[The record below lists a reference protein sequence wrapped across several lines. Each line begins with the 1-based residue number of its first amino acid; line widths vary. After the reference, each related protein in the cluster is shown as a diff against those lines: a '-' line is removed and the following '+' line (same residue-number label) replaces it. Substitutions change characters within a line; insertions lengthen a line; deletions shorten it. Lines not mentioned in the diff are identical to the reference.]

1 MALAKNTGYH
11 NIFFDVALDGV
22 RDILVSEFN
31 YGKIYIA
38 PTILHQEPFSIR
50 IWGDSA
56 ETSQLTNSS
65 WQKQYNIT
73 IFLYLIEANPGEEFY
88 NQFYSDSEKI
98 YQLLFNNT
106 VKTISVSGTDYTWI
120 DGTPEDISYNNFE
133 GEEEEVEG
141 LNVASITFNCKI
153 FRED

>member
-1 MALAKNTGYH
+1 MALVKNTDYH

-22 RDILVSEFN
+22 RDILVAEFN

-38 PTILHQEPFSIR
+38 PTILHQDPFSIR
-50 IWGDSA
+50 IWGESA
-56 ETSQLTNSS
+56 ETTQLTNSS

-73 IFLYLIEANPGEEFY
+73 IFLYLIESNPGEEFY

-106 VKTISVSGTDYTWI
+106 VKTITVSGKDYTWI
-120 DGTPEDISYNNFE
+120 DGVPEDISYNDFE
-133 GEEEEVEG
+133 GEEEDVEG

-153 FRED
+153 FNED